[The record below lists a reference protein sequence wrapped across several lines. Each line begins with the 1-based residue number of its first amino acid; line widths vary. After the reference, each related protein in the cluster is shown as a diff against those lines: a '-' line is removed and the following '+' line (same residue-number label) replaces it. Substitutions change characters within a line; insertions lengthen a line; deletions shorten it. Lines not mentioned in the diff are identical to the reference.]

1 MVGVRVGLE
10 PAVFNWFNLFQNSG
24 YLPGE
29 MSDLS
34 ELLDHIRSQT
44 ETRLSA
50 GNIVLVG
57 RVLSP

>member
-34 ELLDHIRSQT
+34 ELLDHIRA
-44 ETRLSA
+44 RLKLDSA
-50 GNIVLVG
+50 REILFLLG
-57 RVLSP
+57 RC